1 MLLPQGNKT
10 PPTTIASTAVLS
22 WLLHGRPWLG
32 ELSLLV
38 TMGPRA
44 VAEYEFLCRTNFCI
58 GNTTYTFDYTANENS
73 RAAYESLV
81 FGNRAAQTE
90 RVMNALFTEDSMRL
104 FHRVMLE
111 MALADNFLSRQN
123 RGGQPMREIIVVD
136 DNDEEMGEVGGATG
150 IANGVV
156 GSVADG
162 CAPPILWDVGIDVG
176 TLSGQPIQQPVV
188 PALVDAD
195 MSFWDGIANECLGEG
210 EIRTNVAGDERVG
223 VVAGQTNVSAEM
235 VAKFL

>member
-1 MLLPQGNKT
+1 ML
-10 PPTTIASTAVLS
+10 
-22 WLLHGRPWLG
+22 
-32 ELSLLV
+32 
-38 TMGPRA
+38 
-44 VAEYEFLCRTNFCI
+44 Y
-58 GNTTYTFDYTANENS
+58 
-73 RAAYESLV
+73 
-81 FGNRAAQTE
+81 
-90 RVMNALFTEDSMRL
+90 L
-104 FHRVMLE
+104 FH
-111 MALADNFLSRQN
+111 FFWK
-123 RGGQPMREIIVVD
+123 
-136 DNDEEMGEVGGATG
+136 VGGATG